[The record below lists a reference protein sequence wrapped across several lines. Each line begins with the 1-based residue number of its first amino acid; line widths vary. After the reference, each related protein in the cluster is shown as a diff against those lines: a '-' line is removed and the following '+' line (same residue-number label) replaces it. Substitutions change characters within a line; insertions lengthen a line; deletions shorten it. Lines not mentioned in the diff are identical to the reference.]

1 VDSGVFYFIA
11 GGMLVNM
18 IFMSVARP
26 AAQPAY
32 GSGPNQPVSLP
43 YPPSTTD
50 QHSGSQMIAAYFISV
65 LAGLGGVLYLLRDY
79 GTRP

>member
-11 GGMLVNM
+11 GGMLINM

-32 GSGPNQPVSLP
+32 GTGMNQPVGIP
-43 YPPSTTD
+43 YTPGTAEP
-50 QHSGSQMIAAYFISV
+50 HSGSQMIAAYFISV
-65 LAGLGGVLYLLRDY
+65 LAGLGGVLYLLREY

>member
-1 VDSGVFYFIA
+1 
-11 GGMLVNM
+11 MLVNM
-18 IFMSVARP
+18 IFMTAARP

-32 GSGPNQPVSLP
+32 GSGPNQPMSLP
-43 YPPSTTD
+43 YPPGTSD

-65 LAGLGGVLYLLRDY
+65 LAGLGGILYLLRDY

>member
-1 VDSGVFYFIA
+1 MPLNRVEKVMVMATAAGLGYAVDSGVFYFVA

-50 QHSGSQMIAAYFISV
+50 SNIQEA
-65 LAGLGGVLYLLRDY
+65 R
-79 GTRP
+79 